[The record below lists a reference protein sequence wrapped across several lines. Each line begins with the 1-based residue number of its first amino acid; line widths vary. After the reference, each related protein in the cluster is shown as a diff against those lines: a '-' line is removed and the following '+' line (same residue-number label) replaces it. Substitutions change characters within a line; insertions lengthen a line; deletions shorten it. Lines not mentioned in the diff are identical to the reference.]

1 MALQGILLRRLL
13 LMFYTWA
20 QDTAVDDQ
28 GQYDAPATASAPVE
42 NFNGDTGNRENAHGS
57 ETDARDLTISPKVE
71 LAERSIPAVVL
82 PCSSPRR
89 PYAVEWKVR
98 DGQTSR

>member
-1 MALQGILLRRLL
+1 MVSQGILLWRLL
-13 LMFYTWA
+13 LMSSTWA

-28 GQYDAPATASAPVE
+28 GQYDAPATAPAPVE
-42 NFNGDTGNRENAHGS
+42 HFNGDAGNRENAHGA

-82 PCSSPRR
+82 PCSSPGR
-89 PYAVEWKVR
+89 PYATEWKGR
-98 DGQTSR
+98 DGQTSK